1 MLDVGLEHIKKI
13 NLWRC
18 KMNLY
23 DMIMT
28 PLEKRVLGSIR
39 AQLLAHACG
48 DVLEIGVGTGVNLS
62 YYNSGQLHS
71 LTGVDLKL
79 SSEIQRY
86 SDEITLI
93 QGSAEALSFADNS
106 FDTVTET
113 LLLRSVMAVSK
124 SLMEIKRV
132 LKPGGKFLWLEH
144 VRPEESK
151 LARAFDRVNW
161 LWEKCTGGCNINR
174 RAVEFVSHAGFQS
187 CIEKTAGK
195 GIFRYGI
202 CQKAQ

>member
-1 MLDVGLEHIKKI
+1 MQLWWLIQRLEYRQYKI
-13 NLWRC
+13 GC
-18 KMNLY
+18 YHKFMIY
-23 DMIMT
+23 D
-28 PLEKRVLGSIR
+28 PKER
-39 AQLLAHACG
+39 
-48 DVLEIGVGTGVNLS
+48 
-62 YYNSGQLHS
+62 
-71 LTGVDLKL
+71 
-79 SSEIQRY
+79 EIQ
-86 SDEITLI
+86 
-93 QGSAEALSFADNS
+93 ALSFADNS
-106 FDTVTET
+106 FDSVTET
-113 LLLRSVMAVSK
+113 LLLCSVMDVSK